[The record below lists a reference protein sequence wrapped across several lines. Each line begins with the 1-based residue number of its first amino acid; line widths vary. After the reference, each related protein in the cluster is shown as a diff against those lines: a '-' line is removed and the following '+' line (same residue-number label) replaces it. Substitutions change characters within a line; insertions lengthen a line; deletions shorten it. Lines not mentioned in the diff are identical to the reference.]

1 MSECKLKNG
10 SISTLVQEDL
20 RQDGSE
26 SWVKNW
32 PDECSLEVGTIIRI
46 PYDEEVI
53 DRLEQEKE
61 QSEKKPEPKPEED
74 VPPPP
79 KPEKKPELKKSTPK
93 KKAKPKDKPQV
104 KKKPKKAEPKK
115 KQEAQPSNPS
125 EGQNQ
130 APDKKGEEQMPSNG
144 QNAITQVPGSPNLT
158 QDLTNLAGQTGTD
171 PMLTIVLALVAVLG
185 GGTAWKFYRQY
196 SEQKHDERMQQMKLD
211 SKSKSDDAPGECKT
225 VHAQLNAEITQ
236 IKTRLNE
243 VDNKLAINADFDG
256 DRLARRVKKLERWR
270 KDVEEEM
277 E

>member
-32 PDECSLEVGTIIRI
+32 PDECNLEVGTIIRI

-61 QSEKKPEPKPEED
+61 QSEKKPE
-74 VPPPP
+74 
-79 KPEKKPELKKSTPK
+79 LKKSTPK
-93 KKAKPKDKPQV
+93 KKAKPKDKPQA
-104 KKKPKKAEPKK
+104 KNKPKKAEPKK

-211 SKSKSDDAPGECKT
+211 SKSKSDDAPGECKS

-270 KDVEEEM
+270 KDTEEDE
-277 E
+277 